1 MRAGNASNLCNKCY
15 DKNIR
20 GEDIGKMIFLQGDR
34 TEDMKSHSV
43 FGLCSC
49 LILCLI
55 GAVAASGADSVSDAE
70 LVRDIEDHLIA
81 PCCWTQPISEHES
94 GIAEQMRE
102 EVRTMVAAGES
113 RDEILDHFVAQYG
126 ERILATPRPE
136 GFNLLVYI
144 LPWVALIAGAWILW
158 ILIKKLRAPITE
170 KSSVDS
176 PDPRYASII
185 EKELKEF
192 DEK

>member
-1 MRAGNASNLCNKCY
+1 
-15 DKNIR
+15 
-20 GEDIGKMIFLQGDR
+20 
-34 TEDMKSHSV
+34 MKSHIV
-43 FGLCSC
+43 FGLCVY
-49 LILCLI
+49 LTLCLI
-55 GAVAASGADSVSDAE
+55 GATAASATDNVSDAE

-81 PCCWTQPISEHES
+81 PCCWTQPISQHES

-102 EVRTMVAAGES
+102 EVRTMVAAGKS
-113 RDEILDHFVAQYG
+113 RDEILDYFVAQYG
-126 ERILATPRPE
+126 ERILATPRAE

-158 ILIKKLRAPITE
+158 VLIKKLRAPIPE
-170 KSSVDS
+170 QPSVDS
-176 PDPRYASII
+176 PDSRYASII